1 MLDTACPNGQL
12 SNWLSLL
19 PESLYKLVAT
29 LIIQRWIKSPIKKLC
44 RVIVS
49 HPLVLNL
56 IQGWLY
62 TARLTFWKA
71 KMCEKDLTYHNVRM
85 YNVGFSQWAATYMY
99 NTKSFNIN
107 ARANNFFFLWSEFS
121 LQLLNLV
128 CFSSWEILFASLISG
143 FFLELQKTQLAK
155 SKISE
160 I

>member
-1 MLDTACPNGQL
+1 MPTGQVKFFGEFKL
-12 SNWLSLL
+12 QIYNPAHQIFFFREVKETLRPVHARYSL
-19 PESLYKLVAT
+19 PKWQTVKLTFFTPWVP
-29 LIIQRWIKSPIKKLC
+29 LQIGGNPHHPKMNQIPHKKLC

-99 NTKSFNIN
+99 NTKSFNIH
-107 ARANNFFFLWSEFS
+107 ARANNFFFCD
-121 LQLLNLV
+121 LN
-128 CFSSWEILFASLISG
+128 
-143 FFLELQKTQLAK
+143 FLY
-155 SKISE
+155 SY
-160 I
+160 